1 MTLCTSASS
10 LACACS
16 LLLLDRLHPLFLFDP
31 ADQMA
36 HTGAMF
42 ERPGKLSDY
51 IKSPYVVSTQ
61 ATHDSR
67 VVFLFML
74 VIEMVSTRR
83 CLVWER
89 LAWEQRWLHVVGS

>member
-1 MTLCTSASS
+1 MTFAVGLYHGREGSITHPVAPCRPVTLCTSASS

-51 IKSPYVVSTQ
+51 IKSPYVVSIQ
-61 ATHDSR
+61 AN
-67 VVFLFML
+67 
-74 VIEMVSTRR
+74 
-83 CLVWER
+83 
-89 LAWEQRWLHVVGS
+89 A